1 MKKIELHISDVA
13 FKRLRSEA
21 MVRQMA
27 NCGEVQDLMH
37 AVCIRIANAKE
48 GKPVV
53 IRLKKEEVADEKT
66 TEPA

>member
-37 AVCIRIANAKE
+37 AVCIRIANAQE
-48 GKPVV
+48 GTPVLV
-53 IRLKKEEVADEKT
+53 RLKKEVEDEKT

>member
-1 MKKIELHISDVA
+1 MRKIELHISDAA

-27 NCGEVQDLMH
+27 NCGNVQDIMH
-37 AVCIRIANAKE
+37 GVCIRIANAQE
-48 GKPVV
+48 GTPVLV
-53 IRLKKEEVADEKT
+53 RLKKEVEDEKT